1 MKQSLYILCI
11 LLCGCVHQKENLQE
25 MTIQG
30 KIIGKIPEWI
40 EYTMPLNGITYFG
53 FENAVQPDSLGN
65 FKISLL
71 IDKAG
76 FIELSNGHNAYG
88 TIIVEPE
95 MNYNILIEAEE
106 KKNKFNIEGV
116 NKKGQDLYN
125 ENPNRS
131 MLTGHFELEARK
143 YSKDSIPEKIKQSI
157 EESRKNELKKYKDL
171 LNANDISKEFY
182 ELVSMDQNYFY
193 AGAQTS
199 IALLNYLLSERK
211 MNTLTEEE
219 YTSLWGEAFESHP
232 VSNLDLMRSPWFFY
246 YVKSYL
252 WYKDFVE
259 DHVSPEELGK
269 IRKQGLTHTH
279 HIKLAKTYLTGKQLE
294 YYYAAYLYME
304 AINKNYEEELVTLF
318 KQFEEA
324 YPSSEYTHLIESE
337 IIPIIAFH
345 KKQDEA
351 LNKNTYIMENPENIH
366 SLKEAVENLNARRV
380 YVDIWATWCGPCK
393 KEFEYNTELYELLE
407 NKDTAMLY
415 ISVDKDDR
423 TEKWMEMMKYY
434 QLEGYHIRANK
445 KLYDDLRRLRGEDT
459 FAIPWHILTDGNG
472 TIIQKYASSPSKIE
486 TLEKQL
492 QED

>member
-1 MKQSLYILCI
+1 M
-11 LLCGCVHQKENLQE
+11 
-25 MTIQG
+25 
-30 KIIGKIPEWI
+30 
-40 EYTMPLNGITYFG
+40 
-53 FENAVQPDSLGN
+53 
-65 FKISLL
+65 
-71 IDKAG
+71 
-76 FIELSNGHNAYG
+76 
-88 TIIVEPE
+88 
-95 MNYNILIEAEE
+95 
-106 KKNKFNIEGV
+106 
-116 NKKGQDLYN
+116 
-125 ENPNRS
+125 
-131 MLTGHFELEARK
+131 
-143 YSKDSIPEKIKQSI
+143 
-157 EESRKNELKKYKDL
+157 
-171 LNANDISKEFY
+171 
-182 ELVSMDQNYFY
+182 
-193 AGAQTS
+193 
-199 IALLNYLLSERK
+199 
-211 MNTLTEEE
+211 
-219 YTSLWGEAFESHP
+219 
-232 VSNLDLMRSPWFFY
+232 
-246 YVKSYL
+246 
-252 WYKDFVE
+252 
-259 DHVSPEELGK
+259 
-269 IRKQGLTHTH
+269 
-279 HIKLAKTYLTGKQLE
+279 
-294 YYYAAYLYME
+294 
-304 AINKNYEEELVTLF
+304 VTLF

-407 NKDTAMLY
+407 NKDTAMFY